1 MRWRAACTMQHIQ
14 NCFECCT
21 HWKWTLQYARKSW
34 WKCSHTLGTAAA
46 TSSSERT
53 CFSLSRQSTL
63 PKIIHHFSQ
72 CFMVLTWFCTFH
84 IARHLH
90 FALAHSL
97 PHHSILLST
106 FIKLQHCVWVF
117 LSFVVFER
125 VAPSLAVVFI
135 KLHFFFAVTSKP
147 ALFLSD
153 VLFFACHFFL
163 YSVFHSILWYSEALL
178 VLVLFKHCCNL
189 TEWTLAFIYTH
200 TELMKWRM
208 HFVKKRNVTSDSKH
222 LYYTIQCVLIEFIL
236 SFHAVVWSTG
246 KRSKHCAEQDW
257 EKST

>member
-21 HWKWTLQYARKSW
+21 HWKRTLQYARKSW

-135 KLHFFFAVTSKP
+135 KLHFFSPSLQSQRFFSLMFSSSP
-147 ALFLSD
+147 AT
-153 VLFFACHFFL
+153 FFSIPF
-163 YSVFHSILWYSEALL
+163 SILFSDILKHFSCLFYLNIVAIWLSERWRL
-178 VLVLFKHCCNL
+178 
-189 TEWTLAFIYTH
+189 YTH
-200 TELMKWRM
+200 TLSWWNGACTSLRSGTWRAIVNIYIIQ
-208 HFVKKRNVTSDSKH
+208 FNV
-222 LYYTIQCVLIEFIL
+222 C
-236 SFHAVVWSTG
+236 
-246 KRSKHCAEQDW
+246 
-257 EKST
+257 